1 MVEWFEFFFIKNIP
15 GKIGRILRRGYWS
28 TRFSRYA
35 RFSIYT
41 GCEITSPRKISIANG
56 VTIASDCKLYAH
68 NGGSIRIEAGANV
81 NTNVMLNAADN
92 GAIVIGKDVLIGPN
106 VIQ

>member
-1 MVEWFEFFFIKNIP
+1 MTIVAKILSRIGDELVEWFEFFFIKNIP

-56 VTIASDCKLYAH
+56 VTIANYMP
-68 NGGSIRIEAGANV
+68 IMEAR
-81 NTNVMLNAADN
+81 
-92 GAIVIGKDVLIGPN
+92 
-106 VIQ
+106 